1 MFFLADQTV
10 VLCPV
15 FMDFV
20 EKIMEEIIFLGIL
33 RKENGQ
39 HSTFFILL
47 PSSNNNCLIENPM
60 SKTMRTVTM
69 LLMSLL
75 VMSCSV
81 LTRNADDIIDDLR
94 DARHAQYVNVG
105 SGLLGL
111 GRILSPTL
119 SEASLGINSVQV
131 LDLSKC
137 SGNVRDKFR
146 KHLQNLYKNRY
157 YEELVTNQQGRDN
170 LMVLARREGQ
180 YVTELVLANA
190 SVTTDALVVINGQI
204 NLENVERII
213 NDRANYLIK

>member
-1 MFFLADQTV
+1 MT
-10 VLCPV
+10 
-15 FMDFV
+15 
-20 EKIMEEIIFLGIL
+20 
-33 RKENGQ
+33 
-39 HSTFFILL
+39 
-47 PSSNNNCLIENPM
+47 
-60 SKTMRTVTM
+60 KTMRTVTM

-81 LTRNADDIIDDLR
+81 MTRNADDIIDDLR

-119 SEASLGINSVQV
+119 SEATLGINSVQV

-157 YEELVTNQQGRDN
+157 YEEIVTNQQGHDN
-170 LMVLARREGQ
+170 LMVLAHHDGL

-190 SVTTDALVVINGQI
+190 SVATDALVVINGHI